1 MKFKLIILDKAKDA
15 LNELPRD
22 TKGRIEEGLEVLKEN
37 PWRRRPNADIKK
49 LKNAGENWRIRIG
62 DYRAVYTIINNTK
75 EVRVKKFTHSNKKEK
90 IYKQVGKKPY

>member
-1 MKFKLIILDKAKDA
+1 MKFKLVILDKAKDA

-49 LKNAGENWRIRIG
+49 LKM
-62 DYRAVYTIINNTK
+62 
-75 EVRVKKFTHSNKKEK
+75 
-90 IYKQVGKKPY
+90 VGKIGGYGLAITERFTQL